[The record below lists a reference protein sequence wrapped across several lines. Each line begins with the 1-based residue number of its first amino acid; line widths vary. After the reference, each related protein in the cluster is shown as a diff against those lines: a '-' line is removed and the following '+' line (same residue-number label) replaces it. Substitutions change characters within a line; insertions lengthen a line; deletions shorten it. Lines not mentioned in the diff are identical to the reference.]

1 MSKSAFLKA
10 TRLNKATILRTKQI
24 KNENGESHTRYV
36 IKTPVY
42 ATV

>member
-10 TRLNKATILRTKQI
+10 TRLNKATILRAKPV
-24 KNENGESHTRYV
+24 KDENGESHTRYV

>member
-10 TRLNKATILRTKQI
+10 TRLNKATILRAKQI
-24 KNENGESHTRYV
+24 KDENGESHTRYV
-36 IKTPVY
+36 IKEPVY